1 MRFKRTCS
9 FHQITSR
16 QRTSVRQTTFQSS
29 VWNNWNII
37 DVAEQMFCPHD
48 TLHSQSIHSYSLNA
62 FMQDSKPQQNLV
74 VYHWTNYRYS
84 KKPWK
89 TLQSL
94 LLLQPCVCTCSQP
107 VAVTHMEQMFNWF
120 TSVWESVISYL
131 CLIRRWLC
139 ALGFPPLSFP
149 YVLISSPGF
158 SCYLPSFCLQQH
170 LLHEKKNP
178 SPIQGCCC
186 NVKAR

>member
-16 QRTSVRQTTFQSS
+16 QGTSVRQTTFQSS

-84 KKPWK
+84 KKTMKDPSVFASTT
-89 TLQSL
+89 TL
-94 LLLQPCVCTCSQP
+94 CVYFFQP

-149 YVLISSPGF
+149 YVLISSPGLF
-158 SCYLPSFCLQQH
+158 
-170 LLHEKKNP
+170 LL
-178 SPIQGCCC
+178 S
-186 NVKAR
+186 A